1 MACDCVVRLNSDSTG
16 SFYTGDIVTGIV
28 VLDLQQDQKIESI
41 DFEVIGTSK
50 AQWTRSAP
58 TIPYIKLYSQ
68 KSKILSIAIPNIF
81 SEVISGKTIS
91 AGIYTYPFHFALP
104 DDLPSTFES
113 SIAKIEYRIK
123 IKSKPFYKIKKV
135 VPFVVL
141 NSVNVNHIDA
151 MLRPSVHEFE
161 KTFRGS
167 GNFSIT
173 VKTLTGFAPKQTVPF
188 HVTLYNEKK
197 AIVHKINV
205 KLIQKLNYV
214 VQSGYFE
221 EEKKMFKVEYK
232 KLTNTVSET
241 CNFQMEIP
249 QLTPSSIHL
258 IEPMVNISY
267 EFRVEVIFPF
277 HFTLHGSIPVTI
289 ATIPVLHYD
298 F

>member
-151 MLRPSVHEFE
+151 ML
-161 KTFRGS
+161 
-167 GNFSIT
+167 
-173 VKTLTGFAPKQTVPF
+173 
-188 HVTLYNEKK
+188 
-197 AIVHKINV
+197 
-205 KLIQKLNYV
+205 KLNYV